1 MIEVERGGY
10 GAGFWLQVD
19 GGKRLWEFPEKK
31 LTFRLISGNIVGQPG
46 EVAQRW
52 SSGLISHWF
61 WVQIP
66 ASPSFY
72 LIHLFR
78 FCYSGLVFRIL
89 SLGSVFTPRGYC
101 ANPSLAI
108 FLFNPSVCFFGFC
121 YSGSVFTPC
130 IREF

>member
-1 MIEVERGGY
+1 MIEFERGLMGLVF
-10 GAGFWLQVD
+10 GCELTAEIDWRNFL
-19 GGKRLWEFPEKK
+19 KKK

-72 LIHLFR
+72 L
-78 FCYSGLVFRIL
+78 
-89 SLGSVFTPRGYC
+89 TQ
-101 ANPSLAI
+101 
-108 FLFNPSVCFFGFC
+108 FF
-121 YSGSVFTPC
+121 V
-130 IREF
+130 